1 MPMSP
6 GPRERRT
13 EVARH
18 RLDLLPLLDVF
29 MVVLFVFATI
39 QEQRLG
45 DSTRD
50 AEQLQQQVER
60 SQGQL
65 ERAQQQQREHEQQ
78 QARRRT
84 QQEAEQARDAV
95 AMAESER
102 ESERLR
108 KEIERL
114 RESLTDQEHKTRKD
128 LERMGLPDDA
138 LRRIEVLTRVL
149 DKYSVIEVDIRG
161 RVGDGDIIVHDCCFR
176 ADPLGDRW
184 SSCGVIPQRFEDR
197 MVWLDAGAD
206 GLVDA
211 LRKTKGGNAMTVVRQ
226 DQAVG
231 HRIGSRLVEQLRE
244 RFSDQHFYVE
254 EEAVL
259 VDHCAG

>member
-1 MPMSP
+1 M
-6 GPRERRT
+6 
-13 EVARH
+13 ARH

-50 AEQLQQQVER
+50 AQQLQQEVELGR
-60 SQGQL
+60 GEL
-65 ERAQQQQREHEQQ
+65 ERAREQQRVHEQEL
-78 QARRRT
+78 ARRRA
-84 QQEAEQARDAV
+84 QQDAERDRDAV

-102 ESERLR
+102 EAERLR

-114 RESLTDQEHKTRKD
+114 RTAMTEHEDETRKEI
-128 LERMGLPDDA
+128 ERMGLPDDA

-161 RVGDGDIIVHDCCFR
+161 RVGEGDIIVHDCCFR

-184 SSCGVIPQRFEDR
+184 SSCGVVPQRFEDR

-211 LRKTKGGNAMTVVRQ
+211 LRRTKGGNAMTVVRQ

-259 VDHCAG
+259 VDHCAD